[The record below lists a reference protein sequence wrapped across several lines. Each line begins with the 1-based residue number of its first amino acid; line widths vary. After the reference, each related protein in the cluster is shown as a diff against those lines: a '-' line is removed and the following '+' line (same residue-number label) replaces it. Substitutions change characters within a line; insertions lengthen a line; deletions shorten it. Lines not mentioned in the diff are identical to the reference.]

1 MVKIFPITKIE
12 FCGSYNR
19 AFYDVSF
26 CFTVDPINQETSG
39 WKGDIK
45 IVDKRLYI
53 KGQYIPIHES
63 LVGCAYNQFCKIVQP
78 DYKYTYI
85 YFKILSDGKFLIRY
99 KRHNN
104 TLALVLN
111 SLNDFGS
118 GENWKCPYWDDELR
132 EQYRD

>member
-12 FCGSYNR
+12 FSGSYNR
-19 AFYDVSF
+19 TFHDVSF
-26 CFTVDPINQETSG
+26 HFTVDPINMSQSS

-45 IVDKRLYI
+45 IIDKRLYI

-63 LVGCAYNQFCKIVQP
+63 LVECAYSQFCKIVQR
-78 DYKYTYI
+78 DYKYTFIYI
-85 YFKILSDGKFLIRY
+85 KILPGGKFLIRY

-111 SLNDFGS
+111 GLNDFGS
-118 GENWKCPYWDDELR
+118 GEDWRCPYWDDELR
-132 EQYRD
+132 ELYRG

>member
-26 CFTVDPINQETSG
+26 YFTVDPINQETSG

-63 LVGCAYNQFCKIVQP
+63 LVGCAYNQFCKIVRP

-85 YFKILSDGKFLIRY
+85 YNNIFYNFL
-99 KRHNN
+99 
-104 TLALVLN
+104 
-111 SLNDFGS
+111 
-118 GENWKCPYWDDELR
+118 
-132 EQYRD
+132 Q